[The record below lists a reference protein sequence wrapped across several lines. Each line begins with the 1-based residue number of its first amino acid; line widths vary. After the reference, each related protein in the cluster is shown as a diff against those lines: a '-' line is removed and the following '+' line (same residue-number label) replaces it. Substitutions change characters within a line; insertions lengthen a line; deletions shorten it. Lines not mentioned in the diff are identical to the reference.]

1 MNEAQ
6 KTILNQMIDNQKK
19 SIIINVAMENDMF
32 ATLEKWSYMGA
43 LKDGYLKC
51 PCGEIITILS
61 ALAAYI
67 SCSNFFIAS
76 SVLLIFFRLS
86 LPISG
91 IKTGG

>member
-51 PCGEIITILS
+51 PCGEIITKDN
-61 ALAAYI
+61 LAA
-67 SCSNFFIAS
+67 
-76 SVLLIFFRLS
+76 
-86 LPISG
+86 
-91 IKTGG
+91 IKPKDGKVVFYHSIVCLE